1 MTEVQNITL
10 ATGESVPSTD
20 PAWRDECFKRWE
32 RVLQC
37 RGQKM
42 GFVRTMLDNVE
53 RNEGFEAK
61 RRLESALREDFEA
74 RRGNVQ
80 ERQR

>member
-1 MTEVQNITL
+1 MTEAPTITL
-10 ATGESVPSTD
+10 ATGEAVANTD

-53 RNEGFEAK
+53 RSEGNEAR
-61 RRLESALREDFEA
+61 RRLEAALREDFEA
-74 RRGNVQ
+74 RRGNVL